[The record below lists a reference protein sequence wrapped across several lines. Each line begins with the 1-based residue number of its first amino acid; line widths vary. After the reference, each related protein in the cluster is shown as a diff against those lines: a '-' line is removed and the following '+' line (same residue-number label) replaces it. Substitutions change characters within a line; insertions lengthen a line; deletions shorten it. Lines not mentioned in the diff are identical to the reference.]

1 MNNIVKIFLFSLIF
15 IFCYSGVSAQKQTIE
30 EVSSKYSFK
39 KAEQNIL
46 QEEEST
52 KTLIL
57 KYAQA
62 AQADKPAIKKD
73 IEKQELAREEEHIEK
88 QRMRIKRQEEQI
100 KILKQKL
107 EQREKNKNN
116 TVKERVDYLISEES
130 VLKIQNESE
139 AKKVIDKVKSKTKSK
154 KK

>member
-1 MNNIVKIFLFSLIF
+1 MFKNILCFLILIF
-15 IFCYSGVSAQKQTIE
+15 CCGFVFAQKQTVE
-30 EVSSKYSFK
+30 DLSSKYSFK

-46 QEEEST
+46 GEEEST

-62 AQADKPAIKKD
+62 DAKDKPAIKKD
-73 IEKQELAREEEHIEK
+73 IEKQELSREEERIEK
-88 QRMRIKRQEEQI
+88 QKMRIKRQEEQI
-100 KILKQKL
+100 KKIKQKL

-116 TVKERVDYLISEES
+116 TVKERVEYLISDES
-130 VLKIQNESE
+130 VEKIKNESE
-139 AKKVIDKVKSKTKSK
+139 EKKVIDKVKTKTKSK